1 MSKKLV
7 TASGKWDVDI
17 ELGSDI
23 VDANRIQPNEETIIV
38 FDDGEVEHIYVT
50 ITDTN
55 SGETYEGKLYQNA
68 KENRNDESE

>member
-68 KENRNDESE
+68 K

>member
-17 ELGSDI
+17 EPGADI
-23 VDANRIQPNEETIIV
+23 ENPSPDGVYY
-38 FDDGEVEHIYVT
+38 DGEVEHIYVT

-68 KENRNDESE
+68 K

>member
-7 TASGKWDVDI
+7 TPSGKWDVDI
-17 ELGSDI
+17 EPGSDI
-23 VDANRIQPNEETIIV
+23 VEVNLGMQPNEDMRIV

-50 ITDTN
+50 ITDIA

-68 KENRNDESE
+68 KE

>member
-23 VDANRIQPNEETIIV
+23 VDANRIRRSGHTV

-50 ITDTN
+50 ITDID

-68 KENRNDESE
+68 KEQV